1 MYYQSDYILRLI
13 EDAAKF
19 LGKVLHTYQ
28 ESEIEKLVDEDGV
41 IDELTF
47 FEYRLNR
54 LFYAGKYCEAENLL
68 FHALEQQDGNRYL
81 NVAVSFYQRLCSV
94 ETEKL
99 IADGYSEER
108 IVAGLKRLRAMFPVN
123 DSENE

>member
-1 MYYQSDYILRLI
+1 M
-13 EDAAKF
+13 
-19 LGKVLHTYQ
+19 
-28 ESEIEKLVDEDGV
+28 
-41 IDELTF
+41 
-47 FEYRLNR
+47 
-54 LFYAGKYCEAENLL
+54 AENLL

-81 NVAVSFYQRLCSV
+81 NVAVSFYQRLSSV